1 VTNPFDHHKRGGMP
15 VKRIAQIYAKHGGH
29 CASCGRK
36 LMAGEDYEID
46 HKIALANGGTDDD
59 DNLQLLCEG
68 CHLIKTGGDVSDA
81 AKGKRR
87 YSKHVV
93 PSRFKPKRGW
103 R

>member
-1 VTNPFDHHKRGGMP
+1 VNPFTHHKRGGMNDLR
-15 VKRIAQIYAKHGGH
+15 VAKIYAKHGGH

-36 LMAGEDYEID
+36 LMAGDDYEID

-68 CHLIKTGGDVSDA
+68 CHILKTGNDVSDA

-87 YSKHVV
+87 YRKHVV
-93 PSRFKPKRGW
+93 PGRFKPSRWG